1 MTRPFR
7 IYAVQHILLF
17 FAYLKMVM
25 MGLENNIFEFL
36 LMWVFI
42 LKVFLIDKR
51 FFIARQVTDFK
62 ADFVCKKP

>member
-1 MTRPFR
+1 
-7 IYAVQHILLF
+7 
-17 FAYLKMVM
+17 MVM

-42 LKVFLIDKR
+42 LKVFLVDKR